1 MFTFPGSL
9 SAYYRGVWY
18 PCMMT
23 GDEIAV
29 MSVTRRRVERI
40 GVGESRLQD
49 KGKMPLSAQGQI
61 QAGEKR
67 LARSFPSS
75 TWVPVR

>member
-18 PCMMT
+18 PCIMI

-29 MSVTRRRVERI
+29 MSVTRRSVERI

-49 KGKMPLSAQGQI
+49 KGKCLYLPKGRSKQERKDSLALS
-61 QAGEKR
+61 
-67 LARSFPSS
+67 
-75 TWVPVR
+75 